1 VHELRNNQETD
12 LQTFYQKENV
22 HSKTVE
28 SLSFQV
34 SNLRNAMGTL
44 ADVISEEIE
53 HLRRVVLAGDIEQRL
68 VQTHL
73 RMEQF
78 SMSMTKQD
86 NEVSRVSYELEAI
99 RDEVVTIRAREGRRW
114 TEVEK
119 RIDEGL

>member
-1 VHELRNNQETD
+1 MHELRNNQETD